1 MTSTFWVLFPIL
13 AVTPV
18 LVRFADSASWG
29 LRQLPERVY
38 TVHTVLSTTA
48 LERRVAGMMVNPCEL
63 TSLVL
68 LQTEG
73 QRRYSEV

>member
-38 TVHTVLSTTA
+38 TVPRFSQLHF
-48 LERRVAGMMVNPCEL
+48 ERRVQGREL
-63 TSLVL
+63 VPAELAWSCCRPKVK
-68 LQTEG
+68 G
-73 QRRYSEV
+73 H